1 MLKFAQNLEISKP
14 QVEKGLTSTPKKIK
28 PLQNKKIK
36 MLKIN
41 ILKIVLVSLFSIRSV
56 ISFADEGMW
65 LPIYA
70 DVISGNMQKLGCK
83 LKPEDIY
90 NINHSSLK
98 DAIVQVGDFCSG
110 EIVSDKGLLFTNH
123 HCGFD
128 AIASLSTPEK
138 NHLVDG
144 FWATTIKD
152 ELRAEGLTVSILV
165 YMKDVS
171 KEVNEAEDQ
180 ELQKAMIAGE
190 AEEEGKYTAGVFS
203 MFEGAEH
210 YLMVYRVFRDIRL
223 VGTPPEVVGKFGG
236 DTDNWMW
243 PRHTCDFSVF
253 RIYAGKDNEPA
264 DYSAENIPYKSAH
277 SLPVSIKG
285 MKEGDFTMTFGFP
298 GQTERYLSSYA
309 IEQNVNSNYPAYV
322 KILEE
327 RLAVMKAQMDADPKT
342 NLAMASD
349 YASLANSWKYFKGVV
364 EGAGETGF
372 IQTKKQ
378 QEKEFIKWV
387 EQDEARKKEYS
398 NLLNESEALY
408 TNSTEIKKIENYIN
422 VAAFAPSF
430 TGFGFKFYGLK
441 EPLSKKEDAK
451 SIVEQITAEMPHHF
465 KDYLP
470 ESDKKMFASM
480 LKLMHDDL
488 PETQQL
494 SIFSSKTF
502 LKLKEKPGNSVY
514 EQYANLVATKSMLF
528 NEQKSSAFLKKPS
541 LKKFDS
547 DEGVRYILSVVELY
561 QKSNMELY
569 LFELQNESL
578 QKNYIKAQR
587 EMHPD
592 KFYYPDA
599 NSSMRLSYG
608 QVKPYSTRNKEFKNY
623 YTNHY
628 QILAKEKPG
637 DPEFDVPK
645 KLHDLLVAK
654 DFGQYAKNDTLN
666 ICLISGNDITGGNSG
681 SPLIDGE
688 GNLVGIA
695 FDGNWESM
703 ISDLYYDPAYARTI
717 SVDIRYVLF
726 MIDKFGGAKRLIDE
740 LVIKN

>member
-1 MLKFAQNLEISKP
+1 MLKQF
-14 QVEKGLTSTPKKIK
+14 
-28 PLQNKKIK
+28 
-36 MLKIN
+36 
-41 ILKIVLVSLFSIRSV
+41 ILKTLLVSVLFIRSV
-56 ISFADEGMW
+56 FSYADEGMW

-83 LKPEDIY
+83 LKAEDIY
-90 NINHSSLK
+90 NINHSSIK

-110 EIVSDKGLLFTNH
+110 EIVSGSGLLFTNH

-128 AIASLSTPEK
+128 AIAALSTPEK
-138 NHLVDG
+138 NHLQDG
-144 FWATTIKD
+144 FWASTIND
-152 ELRAEGLTVSILV
+152 ELPAEGLSVSILV

-171 KEVNEAEDQ
+171 KDVNDAEDQ

-190 AEEEGKYTAGVFS
+190 AEENGKYTAGVFS
-203 MFEGAEH
+203 MYEGAEH
-210 YLMVYRVFRDIRL
+210 YLMVYKVFRDVRL

-264 DYSAENIPYKSAH
+264 DYSPDNVPYKPAH
-277 SLPVSIKG
+277 FLPVSLKG
-285 MKEGDFTMTFGFP
+285 LKEGDFTMTFGFP

-309 IEQNVNSNYPAYV
+309 IEQNTKSNYPAYV
-322 KILEE
+322 KILET
-327 RLAVMKAQMDADPKT
+327 RLAVLKSEMDSNAEL
-342 NLAMASD
+342 NLELASD
-349 YASLANSWKYFKGVV
+349 YASFANSWKYFKGVV
-364 EGAGETGF
+364 EGSEETGF
-372 IQTKKQ
+372 LAIKKAE
-378 QEKEFIKWV
+378 EKKFTDWV
-387 EQDEARKKEYS
+387 DQDETRKKEYGK
-398 NLLNESEALY
+398 LLDEFKALY
-408 TNSTEIKKIENYIN
+408 ESSTEAKKLENYVN

-430 TGFGFKFYGLK
+430 TGYGFQYYGLRD
-441 EPLSKKEDAK
+441 LLTKKEDAVAE
-451 SIVEQITAEMPHHF
+451 VEKIKAATPEHF
-465 KDYLP
+465 KDYH
-470 ESDKKMFASM
+470 SSTDKKMLATA

-488 PETQQL
+488 PATQQL
-494 SIFSSKTF
+494 SIFNSKIF
-502 LKLKEKPGNSVY
+502 LKLKDKPGKTVY
-514 EQYANLVATKSMLF
+514 EQYADIIAAKSMLF
-528 NEQKSSAFLKKPS
+528 SEKKANAFLAKPS
-541 LKKFDS
+541 LKKLEA
-547 DEGVRYILSVVELY
+547 DEGIKYILSAVELY
-561 QKSNMELY
+561 QARNMELY
-569 LFELQNESL
+569 LFELQNEAL

-587 EMHPD
+587 EMHPE
-592 KFYYPDA
+592 KFFYPDA

-608 QVKPYSTRNKEFKNY
+608 QVKPYSTRGKEFKNY
-623 YTNHY
+623 YTHHY

-654 DFGQYAKNDTLN
+654 DFGQYAQNDTLR

-703 ISDLYYDPAYARTI
+703 ISDLYYDPTYARTI

>member
-1 MLKFAQNLEISKP
+1 MSKTDKFQKP
-14 QVEKGLTSTPKKIK
+14 QVEKGLTSPPEILNVYKIK
-28 PLQNKKIK
+28 NIQ
-36 MLKIN
+36 MLKN
-41 ILKIVLVSLFSIRSV
+41 LILKSVLVSLLFIRS
-56 ISFADEGMW
+56 IFSFADEGMW

-123 HCGFD
+123 HCGYD
-128 AIASLSTPEK
+128 AIAGLSTPEK
-138 NHLVDG
+138 NHLQDG
-144 FWATTIKD
+144 FWATTLND
-152 ELRAEGLTVSILV
+152 ELPAQGLTVSILV
-165 YMKDVS
+165 HMQDVS
-171 KEVNEAEDQ
+171 KRVNEAEDQ
-180 ELQKAMIAGE
+180 ELEKAVIAGE
-190 AEEEGKYTAGVFS
+190 AEEEGKFTAGVFS

-210 YLMVYRVFRDIRL
+210 YLMVYRVFRDVRL

-264 DYSAENIPYKSAH
+264 DYSPENLPYKPAH
-277 SLPVSIKG
+277 FLPVSLKG

-298 GQTERYLSSYA
+298 GQTDRFLASPA
-309 IEQNVNSNYPAYV
+309 IEQHINSNYPSYV
-322 KILEE
+322 KILEA
-327 RLAVMKAQMDADPKT
+327 RLAVMKTEMDADPKT
-342 NLAMASD
+342 NLAMAAD

-364 EGAGETGF
+364 EGAGSTGF
-372 IQTKKQ
+372 INTKQ
-378 QEKEFIKWV
+378 EQEKAFTTWV
-387 EQDEARKKEYS
+387 EQDETRKKEYG
-398 NLLNESEALY
+398 NILTEFDALY
-408 TNSTEIKKIENYIN
+408 ESTTEIKNLENYIN
-422 VAAFAPSF
+422 VAAFAPAF
-430 TGFGFKFYGLK
+430 TGYGFQFYSLR
-441 EPLSKKEDAK
+441 ELLSKKEDA
-451 SIVEQITAEMPHHF
+451 SPLVEQIKAATGEQF
-465 KDYLP
+465 KEYRAGT
-470 ESDKKMFASM
+470 DKKMLAM
-480 LKLMHDDL
+480 ALKLMHDDL
-488 PETQQL
+488 PATQQL
-494 SIFSSKTF
+494 SIFNSKTF
-502 LKLKEKPGNSVY
+502 LKLKDKPGKNVY
-514 EQYANLVATKSMLF
+514 EQYADLIAAKSILFSEKKAT
-528 NEQKSSAFLKKPS
+528 AFLSKPS
-541 LKKFDS
+541 LKKLDA
-547 DEGVRYILSVVELY
+547 DEGMKYILSVVELY
-561 QKSNMELY
+561 QMSNMELY
-569 LFELQNESL
+569 LFEMQNESL

-608 QVKPYSTRNKEFKNY
+608 QVKPYTTRDKEFKTF
-623 YTNHY
+623 YTHHY

-654 DFGQYAKNDTLN
+654 DFGQYSKNDTLN

-703 ISDLYYDPAYARTI
+703 ISDLYYDPNYARTI

-726 MIDKFGGAKRLIDE
+726 MIDKFGGCKRLIDE
-740 LVIKN
+740 LVIKS